1 MLQAII
7 LFYKRSYIKLI
18 TKLNTKTKLV
28 TKLLSIIGRHTT
40 VKFWEIEFRYYNLGT
55 SCKYQ

>member
-40 VKFWEIEFRYYNLGT
+40 VKF
-55 SCKYQ
+55 